1 MFTGIVREVGQV
13 LQKQLTDAGAVF
25 RLGCSESLRDG
36 LEIGH
41 SVSID
46 GTCLTITGKSSD
58 SFEVEATPETLR
70 LTNLGG
76 RGTSDQV
83 NLEPA
88 AKWSDFIGGHL
99 VQGHVDGTG
108 TVISRQPD
116 GNSWVFGIEAP
127 QNVLGPCV
135 LKGSIAVNGVSL
147 TMSGLSSN
155 AFEVTIIPHTFE
167 VTNFRLMEVSERVNL
182 EADLISKYVEQHVDR
197 ITRNP
202 AEHHAAGEHRPRQ

>member
-1 MFTGIVREVGQV
+1 MFTGIVREVGEI
-13 LQKQLTDAGAVF
+13 LQKQLSEEGA
-25 RLGCSESLRDG
+25 LLQLSCSAELYG
-36 LEIGH
+36 ELEIGH

-46 GTCLTITGKSSD
+46 GVCLTVSQKSSGA
-58 SFEVEATPETLR
+58 FEVEATPETLR

-76 RGTSDQV
+76 RQSSDPV

-99 VQGHVDGTG
+99 VQGHADGTG
-108 TVISRQPD
+108 KVASRSPE
-116 GNSWVFGIEAP
+116 GNSWIFGIEAP
-127 QNVLGPCV
+127 RNVLEHCV

-147 TMSGLSSN
+147 TLSGLNSN
-155 AFEVTIIPHTFE
+155 SFEVTIIPHTFE
-167 VTNFRLMEVSERVNL
+167 VTNFRLLGVGDRVNL

-202 AEHHAAGEHRPRQ
+202 T